1 MTRLGKNDIIKMW
14 IAVFGCWLLQ
24 QLLLVLSLPKNYSNY
39 SIITLH
45 SDSMG
50 NSFDLVTFQTHI
62 KLQMSQC
69 VIGKRRQKYAKLF
82 FAKPVKSKFTPTV
95 IITIKP
101 TNFLSKFHR
110 MIGYM
115 KLELKFFINERNVLA
130 ECFKNKTNS
139 AITIG
144 GFIAAISVESPAPFI
159 FISIRGSNSLCNNK
173 CFLNFFNL
181 KCLQSPH
188 FFKKIHTLCNFKIHK
203 NKSDTF
209 KL

>member
-1 MTRLGKNDIIKMW
+1 MTRLGKNYIIKMW

-50 NSFDLVTFQTHI
+50 KSFDLVTFQTHI

-82 FAKPVKSKFTPTV
+82 FAKPVKSKLYSYSNNHKTHQFSIQIPSDV
-95 IITIKP
+95 
-101 TNFLSKFHR
+101 
-110 MIGYM
+110 

-203 NKSDTF
+203 NKSDTS

>member
-1 MTRLGKNDIIKMW
+1 MCDRKEETKICKIVFCQTSKIK
-14 IAVFGCWLLQ
+14 VV
-24 QLLLVLSLPKNYSNY
+24 LLL
-39 SIITLH
+39 
-45 SDSMG
+45 M
-50 NSFDLVTFQTHI
+50 
-62 KLQMSQC
+62 
-69 VIGKRRQKYAKLF
+69 
-82 FAKPVKSKFTPTV
+82 
-95 IITIKP
+95 ITIKP

-203 NKSDTF
+203 NKSDTS

>member
-50 NSFDLVTFQTHI
+50 KSFDLVTFQTHI

-82 FAKPVKSKFTPTV
+82 FAKPVKSKLYSYSNNNHKTHQFSIQIPSDV
-95 IITIKP
+95 
-101 TNFLSKFHR
+101 
-110 MIGYM
+110 

-144 GFIAAISVESPAPFI
+144 GLIAAISVESPAPFI

-203 NKSDTF
+203 NKSDTS

>member
-1 MTRLGKNDIIKMW
+1 MTRLGKNYIIKMW

-82 FAKPVKSKFTPTV
+82 FAKPVKSK
-95 IITIKP
+95 
-101 TNFLSKFHR
+101 LSSYSNNNNKTHQFS
-110 MIGYM
+110 IQIPSDV
-115 KLELKFFINERNVLA
+115 KLELKIFINERNVLA

-144 GFIAAISVESPAPFI
+144 GFIAAISVEFPRAVYFYFYSRLQFI
-159 FISIRGSNSLCNNK
+159 E
-173 CFLNFFNL
+173 
-181 KCLQSPH
+181 QQ
-188 FFKKIHTLCNFKIHK
+188 
-203 NKSDTF
+203 
-209 KL
+209 

>member
-1 MTRLGKNDIIKMW
+1 MW

-50 NSFDLVTFQTHI
+50 KSFDLVTFQTHI

-82 FAKPVKSKFTPTV
+82 FAKPVKSKLYSYSNNHKTHQFSIQIPSDV
-95 IITIKP
+95 
-101 TNFLSKFHR
+101 
-110 MIGYM
+110 

-139 AITIG
+139 AIRIG
-144 GFIAAISVESPAPFI
+144 GFIAAISVEFLRAVYFFYSRLQFI
-159 FISIRGSNSLCNNK
+159 V
-173 CFLNFFNL
+173 
-181 KCLQSPH
+181 QQ
-188 FFKKIHTLCNFKIHK
+188 
-203 NKSDTF
+203 
-209 KL
+209 

>member
-1 MTRLGKNDIIKMW
+1 MW

-82 FAKPVKSKFTPTV
+82 FAKPVKSK
-95 IITIKP
+95 
-101 TNFLSKFHR
+101 LSSYSNNNNKTHQFS
-110 MIGYM
+110 IQIPSDV
-115 KLELKFFINERNVLA
+115 KLELKIFINERNVLA
-130 ECFKNKTNS
+130 ECFKNKTKQCNYNWRFYS
-139 AITIG
+139 SYQCRIPPRRL
-144 GFIAAISVESPAPFI
+144 FLFLFAAP
-159 FISIRGSNSLCNNK
+159 
-173 CFLNFFNL
+173 
-181 KCLQSPH
+181 
-188 FFKKIHTLCNFKIHK
+188 IH
-203 NKSDTF
+203 
-209 KL
+209 

>member
-1 MTRLGKNDIIKMW
+1 MTRLGKNYIIKMW

-82 FAKPVKSKFTPTV
+82 FAKPVKSK
-95 IITIKP
+95 
-101 TNFLSKFHR
+101 LSSYSNNNNKTHQFS
-110 MIGYM
+110 IQIPSDV
-115 KLELKFFINERNVLA
+115 KLEQKFSSMKEM
-130 ECFKNKTNS
+130 S
-139 AITIG
+139 
-144 GFIAAISVESPAPFI
+144 
-159 FISIRGSNSLCNNK
+159 
-173 CFLNFFNL
+173 
-181 KCLQSPH
+181 LQSAL
-188 FFKKIHTLCNFKIHK
+188 KIKQIVQLQ
-203 NKSDTF
+203 
-209 KL
+209 LAVL

>member
-1 MTRLGKNDIIKMW
+1 MW

-82 FAKPVKSKFTPTV
+82 FAKPVKSK
-95 IITIKP
+95 
-101 TNFLSKFHR
+101 LSSYSNNNNKTHQFS
-110 MIGYM
+110 IQIPSDV
-115 KLELKFFINERNVLA
+115 KLELKIFINERNVLA
-130 ECFKNKTNS
+130 KCFENKTNS
-139 AITIG
+139 TIQLTVLQQL
-144 GFIAAISVESPAPFI
+144 FPRRKLYFSSN
-159 FISIRGSNSLCNNK
+159 IRPLYK
-173 CFLNFFNL
+173 LFRLLF
-181 KCLQSPH
+181 
-188 FFKKIHTLCNFKIHK
+188 HTLCNFIIHK
-203 NKSDTF
+203 NKSDTS
-209 KL
+209 KLRKFGR